1 MANLEKFHDFYDSNS
16 DDVYI
21 QQQQQ
26 TNKQTK
32 KAGPR
37 RLALAQPQK
46 KKTRQSK

>member
-1 MANLEKFHDFYDSNS
+1 MTNLEKFHDFYDSNS

-26 TNKQTK
+26 QQQTTTK

-46 KKTRQSK
+46 WFL